1 MECIGFCIDL
11 TSFPGM
17 CYLIDFINTACTTCK
32 IIRKKK
38 LYTLLILKE
47 EIDLIISKIEKVS
60 LQIDNL
66 SWYLLWVTQT
76 YFHTAESVW
85 PPKKMSLEF

>member
-1 MECIGFCIDL
+1 M
-11 TSFPGM
+11 
-17 CYLIDFINTACTTCK
+17 
-32 IIRKKK
+32 
-38 LYTLLILKE
+38 ILKE

-76 YFHTAESVW
+76 YFHTVELVW